1 MPKVQFLMRNYDLDQ
16 ATAEEWV
23 EQANEENA
31 PTPSFDNMPM
41 SYGGDDSEQSTDQE
55 ENTDTGAD
63 AETS

>member
-1 MPKVQFLMRNYDLDQ
+1 MRNYDLDQ

-41 SYGGDDSEQSTDQE
+41 NYADSGDDSEQSTDQE